1 MRIDRPTKDSPTIFF
16 AGTSRVIE
24 KEPVEEPKEPVA
36 PKAPKQKES

>member
-24 KEPVEEPKEPVA
+24 KEPVEEPKEQA
-36 PKAPKQKES
+36 TPKAPKQKES